1 MRLTPVPASRYFPP
15 PMNTP
20 ATFPAPAPVATTG
33 PTPPDAA
40 QQPHVTTVHG
50 DTRVDQYFWL
60 RDREDPAVLEHLSA
74 ENAWTD
80 AVMAPTSALQET
92 LYQELRG
99 RIQETDLT
107 VPEPD
112 SGWLYYLRTEEG
124 AQYPIL
130 CRRRDV
136 ADAPEEILLDQNARA
151 AGHEYYRAAGLTV
164 SPDQR
169 RLAWGEDTS
178 GSEVYVARVKD
189 LGTGA
194 ILSEAIPG
202 TSGNLAWA
210 ADNET
215 LFYVTLDAAHR
226 PSRVWRHRVGADG
239 ADALAYEE
247 HDEAFWVGVE
257 LTKSRAF
264 LFIESASHATS
275 ETRYAPAAQPEAA
288 FRIVRPRMTGIEYDV
303 THRGDRFYLVT
314 NKGARNFQLVSVPT
328 SDPSVPWQVVI
339 PPTESIKLDA
349 VDAFAGHLV
358 VYEREGGLPQVRVID
373 IEGGVT
379 HRVAFPEPVYSV
391 RRHSNPEWSTSTLR
405 FTYTSLVTPASV
417 IDYGMDART
426 WTLRKEQVIPS
437 GYDRVR
443 YRSTRLQAT
452 AQDGV
457 QVPISLVWKE
467 PLERNAE
474 RPMYLQAYGSYGIN
488 FDPSFSSHYLS
499 LLDRGF
505 IVGIA
510 HVRGGEEM
518 GRRWYDDGKQ
528 KQKRNTFTDFIA
540 CAEYLVAQRYT
551 ASDRLAITGGSAGGL
566 LMGAVTN
573 LRPDLFATVVADV
586 PFVDV
591 VNTMLDP
598 TLPLTVIEYDEW
610 GNPTDDE
617 SAYRYMLSY
626 SPYDNVA
633 PKAYPNLL
641 VTAGLNDPRVAYW
654 EPAKWT
660 AKLRELKTDGNRLL
674 LRTNMGAGHAG
685 ASGRYDYLREVAFRY
700 AFVLDTTRLP

>member
-1 MRLTPVPASRYFPP
+1 
-15 PMNTP
+15 MNTP
-20 ATFPAPAPVATTG
+20 ATIPASAQDAPAG
-33 PTPPDAA
+33 PTPPIAPQRA
-40 QQPHVTTVHG
+40 HVTTVHG

-60 RDREDPAVLEHLSA
+60 RDREDPAVLEYLRA

-80 AVMAPTSALQET
+80 LVMAPTRELQET
-92 LYQELRG
+92 LYRELLG

-107 VPEPD
+107 VPELEG
-112 SGWLYYLRTEEG
+112 GWLYYIRTEEG
-124 AQYPIL
+124 KQYPIV
-130 CRRRDV
+130 CRRRD
-136 ADAPEEILLDQNARA
+136 AEGSPEAVILDQNARA
-151 AGHEYYRAAGLTV
+151 ARQGYYRAAGVTV
-164 SPDQR
+164 SPDQQ

-178 GSEVYVARVKD
+178 GSEEFVIHVKD
-189 LGTGA
+189 LATGA
-194 ILSEAIPG
+194 VLSDAIPG
-202 TSGNLAWA
+202 TSGNIAWA
-210 ADNET
+210 ADSNT
-215 LFYVTLDAAHR
+215 LFYVTLDPAHR
-226 PSRVWRHRVGADG
+226 PYRVWRHTVGASA
-239 ADALAYEE
+239 ADALVYEE
-247 HDEAFWVGVE
+247 SDAAFWVGVE

-264 LFIESASHATS
+264 LLIESASHATS
-275 ETRYAPAAQPEAA
+275 ETRYVPADRPDAP
-288 FRIVRPRMTGIEYDV
+288 FRLVRPRTPGIEYDV

-328 SDPSVPWQVVI
+328 SDPSTSWQVVI

-349 VDAFAGHLV
+349 VEAFAGHLV
-358 VYEREGGLPQVRVID
+358 VYEREGGLPQVRIID
-373 IEGGVT
+373 IDGGMS

-391 RRHSNPEWSTSTLR
+391 RRHGNPEWNSR
-405 FTYTSLVTPASV
+405 IVRITYTSLVTPASV
-417 IDYGMDART
+417 IDYDMDART
-426 WTLRKEQVIPS
+426 WTVRKEQVIPS
-437 GYDRVR
+437 GYDRTL
-443 YRSTRLQAT
+443 YRSARLRAT
-452 AQDGV
+452 APDGV
-457 QVPISLVWKE
+457 QVPVSLVWKE
-467 PLERNAE
+467 PLERNGQ

-518 GRRWYDDGKQ
+518 GRRWYDEGKQ
-528 KQKRNTFTDFIA
+528 KKKRNTFTDFIA
-540 CAEYLVAQRYT
+540 CAEHLVAQRYT
-551 ASDRLAITGGSAGGL
+551 SSDRLAITGGSAGGL
-566 LMGAVTN
+566 LMGAVTSM
-573 LRPDLFATVVADV
+573 RPDLFATVVADV

-617 SAYRYMLSY
+617 SAYRYILSY
-626 SPYDNVA
+626 SPYDNVV

-660 AKLRELKTDGNRLL
+660 AKLRECQTGHNRLL

-700 AFVLDTTRLP
+700 AFVLDTIPEKRER

>member
-1 MRLTPVPASRYFPP
+1 
-15 PMNTP
+15 MNTP
-20 ATFPAPAPVATTG
+20 YAIPAPALEASAG
-33 PTPPDAA
+33 PLPPSAPR
-40 QQPHVTTVHG
+40 QPHVTTVHG
-50 DTRVDQYFWL
+50 DTRLDQYFWL
-60 RDREDPAVLEHLSA
+60 RDREDPAVLEYLRE

-80 AVMAPTSALQET
+80 SVMAPTRALQET
-92 LYQELRG
+92 LYQELLG

-107 VPEPD
+107 VPELEN
-112 SGWLYYLRTEEG
+112 GWLYYVRTEAG
-124 AQYPIL
+124 KQYPIL

-169 RLAWGEDTS
+169 RLAWGEDIS
-178 GSEVYVARVKD
+178 GSEVFIAHVKD
-189 LGTGA
+189 LDTGA

-210 ADNET
+210 ADSET
-215 LFYVTLDAAHR
+215 LVYVTLDAAHR
-226 PSRVWRHRVGADG
+226 PSRVWRHRLGADG
-239 ADALAYEE
+239 ADALVFEE
-247 HDEAFWVGVE
+247 TDEAFWVGVE

-264 LFIESASHATS
+264 LLIESASHATS
-275 ETRYAPAAQPEAA
+275 ETRYAPASRPDTA
-288 FRIVRPRMTGIEYDV
+288 FRIVRPRITGIEYDV

-328 SDPSVPWQVVI
+328 SDPSMAWQVVI
-339 PPTESIKLDA
+339 PATESIKLDA
-349 VDAFAGHLV
+349 VEAFAGHLV
-358 VYEREGGLPQVRVID
+358 VYERESGLPQVRIID
-373 IEGGVT
+373 IDGGIS

-391 RRHSNPEWSTSTLR
+391 RRHSNPEWNTSTLR

-437 GYDRVR
+437 GYDRAR

-452 AQDGV
+452 APDGA

-467 PLERNAE
+467 PLERNGQ

-633 PKAYPNLL
+633 PRAYPNLL

-660 AKLRELKTDGNRLL
+660 AKLRDLKTDQNRLL

-700 AFVLDTTRLP
+700 AFVLDTVPART